1 MRRLLGTLSVLALL
15 VLAYVGVAAWAG
27 NRVPAGST
35 VQGVAIGGLDRAAA
49 RQRLDTQLAARAD
62 QPLTLTADSASTVLV
77 PAEAGLSVDVT
88 ATLDQLSGFTLDPR
102 SLVSH
107 LRGTGASD
115 PVTTR
120 DDDVLAAAV
129 RAAAKALD
137 QPLIEGAVT
146 FTAEGAALLPGQQG
160 RSIDQAAAANLLAQR
175 WVMGQPLEVASAV
188 QEPKVKP
195 ELLQRIYD
203 DFARPATSGPLT
215 VVVGDRTVVVPV
227 SRLAPTLSVAL
238 DGGTPTPTVD
248 GAALEKAVRALDP
261 RVEREPVDADV
272 VLRGGTPSVVPGSAG
287 QRVDPAAL
295 ATAALPALTT
305 PERTVRVKATVV
317 QPDLTTAEAQAL
329 GVKEQVSTFTTRFG
343 PNPPRVTNIRI
354 AARTLDGILV
364 RPGEVFSLNDAL
376 GRRSP
381 GKGYQQAP
389 VIDGGRLTKDYGG
402 GVSQVS
408 TTLFNAVFFAG
419 LDTVTHK
426 PHSFYISRY
435 PEGREATVSFPTV
448 DQKFRNDSG
457 YGILISTDVTARS
470 ITVSFYG
477 TKVWDIEAT
486 KGPRSNPRPPKT
498 IRDSGPDC
506 VSQSPQPG
514 FDVSVGRVFSRG
526 GARVRTERFFT
537 RYIAED
543 RVICS

>member
-1 MRRLLGTLSVLALL
+1 LL

-146 FTAEGAALLPGQQG
+146 FTTEGAALLPGQQG
-160 RSIDQAAAANLLAQR
+160 RSIDQAAAADLLAQR
-175 WVMGQPLEVASAV
+175 WLMGQPLEVASAV

-272 VLRGGTPSVVPGSAG
+272 VLRGGTPSVVPGSPG

-295 ATAALPALTT
+295 AAAALPALTT
-305 PERTVRVKATVV
+305 PERTVRLKATVV
-317 QPDLTTAEAQAL
+317 QPDLTTAKAQAL
-329 GVKEQVSTFTTRFG
+329 GVKEQVSTFTTRFP

-435 PEGREATVSFPTV
+435 PEGREATVSFPSV

-457 YGILISTDVTARS
+457 YGILISTDVTSRS

-486 KGPRSNPRPPKT
+486 KGARSNPRPPKT